1 VLINSPCVRDLTD
14 IDTLNVR
21 PVCHIKKPAA
31 SEGGFTLLE
40 LLVVLVVMGML
51 AAIVTPQVMTMMS
64 GAKSNAAGLQIE
76 TLTTA
81 LNYYQIDV
89 GSYPTQ
95 EQGLTALL
103 KRPSDVQNWR
113 GPYIRK
119 QQHLLDPWRRSFL
132 YRVPGREGAFDVL
145 TLGADGKE
153 GGDGDNADIGNWT
166 SH

>member
-1 VLINSPCVRDLTD
+1 MEERI
-14 IDTLNVR
+14 R
-21 PVCHIKKPAA
+21 PLGKAMRAA
-31 SEGGFTLLE
+31 REGGFTLLE
-40 LLVVLVVMGML
+40 LLVVLVVMGLL

-64 GAKSNAAGLQIE
+64 GAKSNAAGLQVE

-95 EQGLTALL
+95 EQGLIALL
-103 KRPSDVQNWR
+103 KRPSEVQNWR

-119 QQHLLDPWRRSFL
+119 QQHLLDPWRHPFL
-132 YRVPGREGAFDVL
+132 YRVPGREGAFDVF

-153 GGDGDNADIGNWT
+153 GGEGDDADVGNWIA
-166 SH
+166 H